1 MRMYRVRPG
10 GRWFHPVAQ
19 RLGVGMSLAV
29 ALTGSAVLT
38 PALGWV
44 RELNPGWFAF
54 GAYAL
59 LCTLISAVSRPAA
72 APLVGLSGW
81 LFFDGFAVHRYGAVA
96 WAGRIDVL
104 RFLVL
109 AAVALAASLPA
120 ALPRRRIRIHAVR
133 VPDRV
138 AGGRR

>member
-1 MRMYRVRPG
+1 
-10 GRWFHPVAQ
+10 
-19 RLGVGMSLAV
+19 MSLAV
-29 ALTGSAVLT
+29 ALTASAVVT

-59 LCTLISAVSRPAA
+59 LCTLIGAVSRPAA
-72 APLVGLSGW
+72 TPLVGLAGW
-81 LFFDGFAVHRYGAVA
+81 LFFNGFAVHRYAALG
-96 WAGRIDVL
+96 WAGRIDAL
-104 RFLVL
+104 RLLAL
-109 AAVALAASLPA
+109 AAVALAASLPT

-138 AGGRR
+138 ASGRR